1 MSYIHAI
8 GVEDPTAI
16 LTGIPFES
24 LQKRATLFRLL
35 LKLQTLFYE
44 LIQSEQDRKT
54 CIGLLSDSVDPDA
67 HPALYKHLQEFT
79 INMDWWGVLR
89 SFTLPN
95 KFVMLV
101 CTILGEPPLTG

>member
-1 MSYIHAI
+1 MSYIHAL

-16 LTGIPFES
+16 LTGISFES
-24 LQKRATLFRLL
+24 LHKRATLFRLL

-67 HPALYKHLQEFT
+67 HPALT
-79 INMDWWGVLR
+79 GVHYQYG
-89 SFTLPN
+89 
-95 KFVMLV
+95 LV
-101 CTILGEPPLTG
+101 GCSTFIYVTE